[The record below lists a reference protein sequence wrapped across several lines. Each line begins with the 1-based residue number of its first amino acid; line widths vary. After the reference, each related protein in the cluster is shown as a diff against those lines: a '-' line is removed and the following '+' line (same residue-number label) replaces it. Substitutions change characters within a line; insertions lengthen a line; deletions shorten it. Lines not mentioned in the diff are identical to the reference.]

1 MNEKLWLIIG
11 FSGQIFFSMRF
22 IIQWIVSEIKKASI
36 IPVYFWYF
44 SILGSTFLLSYA
56 IYRKDIV
63 FILGQSLGLI
73 IYFRNLILIKR
84 KKDENINS

>member
-1 MNEKLWLIIG
+1 MNEKFWLIIG

-22 IIQWIVSEIKKASI
+22 LVQWIVSEIKKASV

-44 SILGSTFLLSYA
+44 SIIGSSLLLTYA
-56 IYRKDIV
+56 IYRKDMV

-84 KKDENINS
+84 KNC

>member
-11 FSGQIFFSMRF
+11 FTGQIFFSMRF
-22 IIQWIVSEIKKASI
+22 LIQWIISEIKKRSV

-44 SILGSTFLLSYA
+44 SIIGSSLLLSYA

-63 FILGQSLGLI
+63 FILGQSLGII
-73 IYFRNLILIKR
+73 IYARNLILIKR
-84 KKDENINS
+84 KNNESINC